1 MKVYW
6 STELA
11 APQAA
16 EKIVRIYERLGRS
29 YGKRRRVRCGTLLEQ
44 LIITILS
51 SDASESQAF
60 RALLHLQKEYVD
72 WNEVRVSDDLY
83 LGSELSRMGVNSGA
97 PVMLKNALENLL
109 LETSTLQPEV
119 LDTMAFDE
127 MGELLAK
134 IKLPK
139 WVIASLLLM
148 EARARKPMGAVQVPI
163 DEGVARMMWRMG
175 FASTPRATVQIQECI
190 RASMPDEEEHNFHRV
205 AARFSR
211 EFCSDPVPNC
221 RRCPIRAECSFPR
234 GKLSSGKTP
243 SAGKTL
249 RQTGA
254 ARRSRPPS
262 LAAHAAG
269 SARKLKH

>member
-1 MKVYW
+1 M
-6 STELA
+6 A
-11 APQAA
+11 APQSAK
-16 EKIVRIYERLGRS
+16 KIARIYERLGRS
-29 YGKRRRVRCGTLLEQ
+29 YGKRRRIRCGTLLEQ

-51 SDASESQAF
+51 SDSSESQAF
-60 RALLHLQKEYVD
+60 RALIHLQKEYVD

-97 PVMLKNALENLL
+97 PIMLKNALENLL

-119 LDTMAFDE
+119 LDAMTFSE

-148 EARARKPMGAVQVPI
+148 ESRTRKPMGAVQVPI

-190 RASMPDEEEHNFHRV
+190 RASMPDDEEHNFHRV

-211 EFCSDPVPNC
+211 EFCSDPTPHC
-221 RRCPIRAECSFPR
+221 GKCPIRTDCSFPR
-234 GKLSSGKTP
+234 GKLPSGRTAA
-243 SAGKTL
+243 AGKTL
-249 RQTGA
+249 RQTGV

-262 LAAHAAG
+262 LTARAAS
-269 SARKLKH
+269 SARMPKH